1 MRLFFLLCVTA
12 LIATAKPYNLL
23 VIQTDEHHFKTLG
36 CYGGKV
42 VQTPNIDWIAQHGAI
57 ATSFYATTP
66 VCSPS
71 RAAFMSGLYPH
82 KTPVSTNNIPLD
94 NGIVTFA
101 EVLRR
106 HGYATGYAGKWH
118 LDGEGKPQ
126 WGPARQFG
134 WEDNRFMFNRGH
146 WKKFAFSKAGPMIGS
161 YNKRGAPDYKLNGAD
176 EHTFATDWLANH
188 TINFINKNKLERNVI
203 LKKFVSNPYPF
214 LKLSDVFILSSNYEG
229 LPNVLLEAQFFKKK
243 VYKPRILEVLI
254 LLQI

>member
-12 LIATAKPYNLL
+12 LMATAKPYNLL

-126 WGPARQFG
+126 WGPTRQFG

-146 WKKFAFSKAGPMIGS
+146 WKKFTDSKNGPQV
-161 YNKRGAPDYKLNGAD
+161 GARKNGGPNYALD
-176 EHTFATDWLANH
+176 DANEETFATD
-188 TINFINKNKLERNVI
+188 
-203 LKKFVSNPYPF
+203 
-214 LKLSDVFILSSNYEG
+214 
-229 LPNVLLEAQFFKKK
+229 
-243 VYKPRILEVLI
+243 
-254 LLQI
+254 

>member
-12 LIATAKPYNLL
+12 LMATAKPYNLL
-23 VIQTDEHHFKTLG
+23 VIQTDEHLFKTLG

-42 VQTPNIDWIAQHGAI
+42 VLTPNIDWIAQHGAI

-118 LDGEGKPQ
+118 LDGEG
-126 WGPARQFG
+126 
-134 WEDNRFMFNRGH
+134 NRNGGRLGSSDGRTTVLCLIAVTGKNLLIPRMDRKLVPVKTVNRTMLLMMRMRR
-146 WKKFAFSKAGPMIGS
+146 PLPPIG
-161 YNKRGAPDYKLNGAD
+161 
-176 EHTFATDWLANH
+176 
-188 TINFINKNKLERNVI
+188 
-203 LKKFVSNPYPF
+203 
-214 LKLSDVFILSSNYEG
+214 
-229 LPNVLLEAQFFKKK
+229 
-243 VYKPRILEVLI
+243 
-254 LLQI
+254 